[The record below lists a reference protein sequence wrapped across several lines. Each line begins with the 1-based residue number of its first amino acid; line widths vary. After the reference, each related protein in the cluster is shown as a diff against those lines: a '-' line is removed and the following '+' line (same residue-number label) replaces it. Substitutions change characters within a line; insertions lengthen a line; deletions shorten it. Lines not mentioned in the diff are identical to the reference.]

1 MEEVTICRSN
11 HCVAAMKNA
20 FEILGVAPCLVID
33 AETLGAAFREAGK
46 TAHPDAGGGDDEFAG
61 LRAAFE
67 TLTSPSKRLK
77 HWLELRGTPAETRGV
92 VDPGLMD
99 LFSVVGAATQR
110 AEGLIRKR
118 DETKSALGLAL
129 LERET
134 HVAREAVEKAV
145 ASVEAAIHRECAVFS
160 AIEKSPAVDV
170 EAASKT
176 ARNLAF
182 LEKWRAGLRAVF
194 SRLV

>member
-1 MEEVTICRSN
+1 MR
-11 HCVAAMKNA
+11 NA
-20 FEILGVAPCLVID
+20 YEILGVTPCLVID
-33 AETLGAAFREAGK
+33 AETLGTAFREAGK

-67 TLTSPSKRLK
+67 ILTSPSKRLK
-77 HWLELRGTPAETRGV
+77 HWLELRGAPAETRGV
-92 VDPGLMD
+92 VDPRLMD
-99 LFSVVGAATQR
+99 LFSVVGEATQL

-134 HVAREAVEKAV
+134 HVAREAVENAV
-145 ASVEAAIHRECAVFS
+145 VLVEAAIDRECTVFS
-160 AIEKSPAVDV
+160 AIEKSPTVDV
-170 EAASKT
+170 EAASET

-182 LEKWRAGLRAVF
+182 LEKWRVGLRAVF